1 MLYLWQKEN
10 QRDHWFNPPFKG
22 WFFKNKMLHLFDFI
36 KFVNFMST
44 NSINIGFDM
53 ESMKCAANKS
63 AKVDFVFDKGTKPYL
78 EDANVFHW
86 CFKFYFQNENFLWK
100 TTAFSLTYYEYF
112 CRKIELVSLFF
123 HPGPQWI
130 WRRERIRIGWEWWMR
145 ARMFTE
151 KMTRAQLLIDSLPK
165 MIWQTDED
173 D

>member
-1 MLYLWQKEN
+1 
-10 QRDHWFNPPFKG
+10 
-22 WFFKNKMLHLFDFI
+22 MLHLFDFI

-130 WRRERIRIGWEWWMR
+130 WKKKKLEFNENYENYEWVRKWQNLV
-145 ARMFTE
+145 FTQ
-151 KMTRAQLLIDSLPK
+151 KMTMAQLLVDSLPK
-165 MIWQTDED
+165 MIRQTDRRWWRRLTWRLLCWWWYRWRGC
-173 D
+173 